1 MQILLVVRATDNS
14 RGDLEYAHHRRRT
27 CRESV
32 HHDEHY
38 QALCAPGVEVRAVA
52 SPTIEHVRTFAE
64 KRGIPRWF
72 VDYREMFARAEI
84 ELVVLGLP
92 NYLHCDAV
100 LAAAAAGKHV
110 ALEKPMA
117 MNLAECDQ
125 MIDACR
131 RAGVKLMYAE
141 ESRFA
146 PNMSG

>member
-1 MQILLVVRATDNS
+1 MRATDNS
-14 RGDLEYAHHRRRT
+14 RGDLENGRT
-27 CRESV
+27 IGVGLVGSQFITTQ
-32 HHDEHY
+32 HY
-38 QALCAPGVEVRAVA
+38 EAPARVPGVEVRAVA

-110 ALEKPMA
+110 VLEKPMA
-117 MNLAECDQ
+117 MNLAEWT
-125 MIDACR
+125 R
-131 RAGVKLMYAE
+131 
-141 ESRFA
+141 
-146 PNMSG
+146 